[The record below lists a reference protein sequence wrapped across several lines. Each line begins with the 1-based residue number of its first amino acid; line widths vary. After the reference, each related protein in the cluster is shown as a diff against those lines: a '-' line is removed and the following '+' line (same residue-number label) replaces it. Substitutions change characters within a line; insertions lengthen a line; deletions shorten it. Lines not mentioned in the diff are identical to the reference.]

1 MWKVSSEKS
10 VGNIMGVPWCYQ
22 LAYDSLFSSG
32 FLFSYLWNFLVI
44 LIMMGTGVGLFVW
57 DFLCP
62 FYVWMSVSFLLLGN
76 FSAIISAIILANT
89 FSVPFPI
96 FSLSENSIMR
106 IWLCLISFQ
115 RFLNQS
121 SFIFFTVLLTYW
133 IIFIILSYNLL
144 VYPST
149 SPILLLYIPY
159 IYIYIYTH
167 TYIHT
172 YIWYIYEICV
182 YFTHMIY
189 IIQNIYIYVYISCC
203 GGRGPKETDFF
214 HIF

>member
-89 FSVPFPI
+89 FSVPFPL

-121 SFIFFTVLLTYW
+121 SFIFFTVLFTYW

-149 SPILLLYIPY
+149 SPILLLYIP
-159 IYIYIYTH
+159 YIYIYTH

>member
-10 VGNIMGVPWCYQ
+10 VGNIMGVPWYYQ

-44 LIMMGTGVGLFVW
+44 LIMIGTGMGLFVW
-57 DFLCP
+57 DFLRP

-89 FSVPFPI
+89 FSVPFPL

-115 RFLNQS
+115 RSLNQS

-133 IIFIILSYNLL
+133 IIFIILSCNLL
-144 VYPST
+144 VYLFA
-149 SPILLLYIPY
+149 SPILLLYIS
-159 IYIYIYTH
+159 YIYIYTH
-167 TYIHT
+167 TYIRT
-172 YIWYIYEICV
+172 YDIYMKYVYTSYIWYISYK
-182 YFTHMIY
+182 IY
-189 IIQNIYIYVYISCC
+189 IIHICIYQLLW
-203 GGRGPKETDFF
+203 GERT
-214 HIF
+214 

>member
-10 VGNIMGVPWCYQ
+10 VGNIMGVPWYYQ

-44 LIMMGTGVGLFVW
+44 LIMIGTGMGLFVR
-57 DFLCP
+57 DFLRP

-89 FSVPFPI
+89 YSVPFPL

-115 RFLNQS
+115 RSLNQS
-121 SFIFFTVLLTYW
+121 SFIFFSVLLTYW
-133 IIFIILSYNLL
+133 IIFIILSCNLL
-144 VYPST
+144 VYPFAS
-149 SPILLLYIPY
+149 SILLLYISY
-159 IYIYIYTH
+159 IYIHNTYIRTYDIYIWNMCILH
-167 TYIHT
+167 TYDIYHT
-172 YIWYIYEICV
+172 KYIL
-182 YFTHMIY
+182 
-189 IIQNIYIYVYISCC
+189 YIYVYISCC